1 MALSDHDRER
11 LVRILKLLGSDQPG
25 ERDAAA
31 LAATRLVASTGMDW
45 DDLLD
50 PASAAPRVVVQ
61 RVRGWNEDEQ
71 EAAEARMRQ
80 LKDTTERQERQIR
93 ALRTRINTLNENE
106 RRRRMAEAERAE
118 E

>member
-1 MALSDHDRER
+1 MPLSPHDRER
-11 LVRILKLLGSDQPG
+11 LVRVLKLLSSDHAG
-25 ERDAAA
+25 ERAAAA
-31 LAATRLVASTGMDW
+31 LAATRIIAGAGVDW
-45 DDLLD
+45 EDVVD
-50 PASAAPRVVVQ
+50 PPTAPQKVVVQ

-80 LKDTTERQERQIR
+80 LKDIAERQERQIR